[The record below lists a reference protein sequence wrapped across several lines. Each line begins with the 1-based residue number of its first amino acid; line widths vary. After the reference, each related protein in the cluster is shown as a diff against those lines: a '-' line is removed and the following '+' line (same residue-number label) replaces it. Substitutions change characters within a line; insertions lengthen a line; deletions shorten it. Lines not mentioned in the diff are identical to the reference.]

1 MDTPSPPFTLH
12 CGAGV
17 ADVLRHTDQMIK
29 TARSNVT
36 GHPGA
41 DIRITEMELSLL
53 RSLRMLMDL
62 AAGTGDVHLAR
73 DSARSLTFVV
83 PSLQLGGAMIFH
95 PDAADGRTLLTGEW
109 ILHS

>member
-17 ADVLRHTDQMIK
+17 ADVLRRTDEMIK
-29 TARSNVT
+29 TARLDVGDHTRSRV
-36 GHPGA
+36 A
-41 DIRITEMELSLL
+41 EMELSLL

-62 AAGTGDVHLAR
+62 AAGTGDVQLNR
-73 DSARSLTFVV
+73 DSDRSLTFVV
-83 PSLQLGGAMIFH
+83 PALHLGGAMIFH
-95 PDAADGRTLLTGEW
+95 PDRSDGGAVTAGEW